1 MAGGCHRLQQ
11 NVEVFAGIAEG
22 LLTVEQRHI
31 GAWRARL
38 DGAQIL
44 KHDLRVLQ
52 PFRIG
57 AGSRELLFDLFIRDN
72 AAFFQINEQHFAGLE
87 APFCDDLFFRH
98 GQNAHL
104 GRHNDQTFVGDI
116 IAGRTQAVAV
126 KRRADLAA
134 IGKSDGCG
142 AVPWLHQSGVIFVE
156 RAALLVHQRIAG
168 PGLRDEHHHRM
179 REGIAALHQKFE
191 RVVKAR
197 GVRLAFIG
205 NRPEL

>member
-1 MAGGCHRLQQ
+1 MAGGGHWLHE
-11 NVEVFAGIAEG
+11 NVDILAGIAKG
-22 LLTVEQRHI
+22 LLTIEQRHI

-38 DGAQIL
+38 DGTQIL

-57 AGSRELLFDLFIRDN
+57 AGSRDAFLDLFIRDD
-72 AAFFQINEQHFAGLE
+72 AAFFQINQQHLAGLK
-87 APFCDDLFFRH
+87 APLLDDGFLRQW
-98 GQNAHL
+98 QNTHL

-134 IGKSDGCG
+134 IGEGDGCG
-142 AVPWLHQSGVIFVE
+142 AVPWLHQSGVVFVE